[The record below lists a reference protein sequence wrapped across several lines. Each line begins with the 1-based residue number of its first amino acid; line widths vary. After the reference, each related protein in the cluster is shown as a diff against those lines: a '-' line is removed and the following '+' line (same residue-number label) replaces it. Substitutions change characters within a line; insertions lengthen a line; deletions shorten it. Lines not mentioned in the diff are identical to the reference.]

1 MANSILPS
9 KKQRALLEFI
19 DAFIK
24 ENNYAPSY
32 REVMRAL
39 DYKSVSTVASHING
53 LIERGWL
60 VKRDN
65 SARSVEVVFTSGQG
79 QSEGSEKSPTPSLLP
94 SHEEW
99 LLALIAEKTNEAN
112 LSESTIKS
120 IAETLQFLGLDGSYK
135 AFVENTPSQQ
145 IGEATPPEVREDQQ

>member
-32 REVMRAL
+32 REVTRAL
-39 DYKSVSTVASHING
+39 DYKSVSTVAGHING

-60 VKRDN
+60 LKRDN
-65 SARSVEVVFTSGQG
+65 SARSVEVVFKSGKG
-79 QSEGSEKSPTPSLLP
+79 ESDVSEKSPAPSLLA

-99 LLALIAEKTNEAN
+99 LLALIAEKTNEGN

-120 IAETLQFLGLDGSYK
+120 ITETLQFLGLDGSYT
-135 AFVENTPSQQ
+135 AFVENSLSQQ
-145 IGEATPPEVREDQQ
+145 AGEATLPAVREDQQ